1 MMMQCRLSRRSA
13 FTRRPRARMHTRTA
27 RWHPQQV
34 SDDSLTFS
42 GNATTLLRLGP
53 FTVLTDPNFL
63 HRGERA
69 YLGYG
74 LFSKRLTEPALQL
87 DELPGVDAVVL
98 SHMHG
103 DHWDRH
109 ARHGLPKHLPI
120 LTT

>member
-34 SDDSLTFS
+34 SDDSLTFI

-63 HRGERA
+63 HRGELA

-74 LFSKRLTEPALQL
+74 LVSRRRTEPALGIE
-87 DELPGVDAVVL
+87 ELPPLDAVVL

-103 DHWDRH
+103 DHWDRR
-109 ARHGLPKHLPI
+109 ARAGI
-120 LTT
+120 R